1 MKSFTFIWLLFFTVS
16 LFAQNNV
23 EYSLKTRVW
32 SNKGEDEGTI
42 FPIGNG
48 NMLVYEQGPNINR
61 LFGPPYSAPSYL
73 QMFVNEKERTLRVE
87 SKREKNTAIWHHN
100 VYNGSKLIGQMTD
113 YILPD
118 KDVFFRDVDM
128 KEELGFKVTVPSG
141 INVYPMKNYFSYI
154 NNEPVASILLSIPM
168 GSTFFVRNPSPEELS
183 MFIVAT
189 GNIDIS
195 DPLKVEF
202 NIKFKTG
209 KGRLIL
215 SSGKAYPETVE
226 NMEQVLKNPE
236 TFWIGQTRKY
246 WYDFSSRR
254 FDFTSKIPATHPL
267 RDRILDAIDGVSTA
281 IKCQQSTSG
290 GVMAGHQYNMAYVRD
305 QSGVLRGL
313 LALGYFKDAR
323 AIIDFW
329 IRKYS
334 LFGNVL
340 TADGM
345 DNDAARLPLTN
356 DEVEGPAHLI
366 QNCFIYYKYTKD
378 EEFLK
383 KAFPMM
389 QWAFEVQLS
398 HIAGGMTEFSGD
410 ETYMAGGTLNCSV
423 YQGSAESTLLF
434 INGGEKL
441 LNWVSGQGLWPAGK
455 VEKYRQ
461 IIADAKA
468 KYKDNFIVDGKLYA
482 NNPLR
487 EKMANLPRFR
497 FGFCSMHSEN
507 QNTPLITWTE
517 RDDKGRYICPDCRK
531 KAPGNRGLENS
542 EKRYVLNSVSLVP
555 AYIESDM
562 FTTAEIEE
570 IIKPGVELFKT
581 KGSVPSNLEG
591 IRSLGYDYGLLLYN
605 LVKLNSPLKEDA
617 LKKML
622 DVLNTVG
629 AWDEYY
635 DNDKPYNCRT
645 RPWESAVNVDALVE
659 YIKSL

>member
-1 MKSFTFIWLLFFTVS
+1 MKSFLFFWLYFIPVS
-16 LFAQNNV
+16 LFAQNNI

-32 SNKGEDEGTI
+32 SNKGEDDGAI

-48 NMLVYEQGPNINR
+48 NMLVYEQGPNIDH

-73 QMFVNEKERTLRVE
+73 QMFVNEKERTIRVE

-100 VYNGSKLIGQMTD
+100 IYNGSNLIGQMTD
-113 YILPD
+113 YILPE

-128 KEELGFKVTVPSG
+128 KENLGFKVTVHSE
-141 INVYPMKNYFSYI
+141 INGYSMKNYFSYV
-154 NNEPVASILLSIPM
+154 NNEPVASVLLSIPM
-168 GSTFFVRNPSPEELS
+168 GSTFFVRNPIPEELS

-195 DPLKVEF
+195 DPVKGEF
-202 NIKFKTG
+202 NINFKPG
-209 KGRLIL
+209 KGRLII
-215 SSGKAYPETVE
+215 SGGKAYPETVE
-226 NMEQVLKNPE
+226 NAELVLKNPE
-236 TFWIGQTRKY
+236 TDWMGQSRKFWNS
-246 WYDFSSRR
+246 FSSRR
-254 FDFTSKIPATHPL
+254 IDFASEIPATHPL
-267 RDRILDAIDGVSTA
+267 RDTILDAIDAVSIA

-290 GVMAGHQYNMAYVRD
+290 GVMAGHKYNMAYIRD

-313 LALGYFKDAR
+313 LALGYTQEAR
-323 AIIDFW
+323 AILDFW

-334 LFGNVL
+334 LFGKVL

-366 QNCFIYYKYTKD
+366 QNCFIYYKNTKD

-410 ETYMAGGTLNCSV
+410 ETYIAGGTLQCSV

-434 INGGEKL
+434 ITGGEKL
-441 LNWVSGQGLWPAGK
+441 IKWVSGQGLWDSGK
-455 VEKYRQ
+455 VEKYRKV
-461 IIADAKA
+461 IADAKA
-468 KYKDNFIVDGKLYA
+468 KYKSNFIIDGKLYA

-497 FGFCSMHSEN
+497 FGFCSIHSEN
-507 QNTPLITWTE
+507 QSTPLITWTE

-531 KAPGNRGLENS
+531 KNPGNKGLDNS
-542 EKRYVLNSVSLVP
+542 GKRYLLNSVSLVP

-562 FTTAEIEE
+562 FTSAEIEE
-570 IIKPGVELFKT
+570 IMKPGLELFKS
-581 KGSVPSNLEG
+581 KGSVPSNLKG

-605 LVKLNSPLKEDA
+605 LVKLNSSLKEVA
-617 LKKML
+617 LRKML
-622 DVLNTVG
+622 GVLNSVG

-635 DNDKPYNCRT
+635 DSDKPYNCRT